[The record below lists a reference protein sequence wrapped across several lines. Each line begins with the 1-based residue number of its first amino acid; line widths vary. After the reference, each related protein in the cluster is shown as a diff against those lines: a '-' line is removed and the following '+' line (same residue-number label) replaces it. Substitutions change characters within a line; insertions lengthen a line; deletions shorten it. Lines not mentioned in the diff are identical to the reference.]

1 MLQDQ
6 EMLRKSKG
14 LRQPVCVQGLSLPIL
29 WPNGH
34 KARVLKRFQGRTA
47 RPLRETELQPGSKAV
62 AEAMRGG
69 GGERPR
75 LSGRCPL
82 SFRGSRPGSH
92 RRPRFQN
99 AALTVAVC
107 PQGAPPLPPPSLMKT
122 EEGRGE
128 RGRCL
133 QVPTGRSHGRP
144 VLSASF

>member
-1 MLQDQ
+1 
-6 EMLRKSKG
+6 MLRKSKG
-14 LRQPVCVQGLSLPIL
+14 LRQPVCIQGLSLPIL

-34 KARVLKRFQGRTA
+34 KVRVLKRFQGRTA
-47 RPLRETELQPGSKAV
+47 RPLRQTELQPGSKAV

-107 PQGAPPLPPPSLMKT
+107 PQGTPPLPPPSLMKT
-122 EEGRGE
+122 GGE
-128 RGRCL
+128 R
-133 QVPTGRSHGRP
+133 
-144 VLSASF
+144 